1 MIRCSKP
8 IYYTLFFIAKPPAV
22 SRATRR
28 IDIGNLSLGDG
39 LRSAFMKYA
48 CKINKKSTTIGCFC
62 EIFCAKAKLCIK
74 KV

>member
-1 MIRCSKP
+1 MIRCSIP
-8 IYYTLFFIAKPPAV
+8 IYYTLFFI
-22 SRATRR
+22 R
-28 IDIGNLSLGDG
+28 NLSLGDG

>member
-8 IYYTLFFIAKPPAV
+8 IYYTLFFI
-22 SRATRR
+22 
-28 IDIGNLSLGDG
+28 GNLSLGGG

-48 CKINKKSTTIGCFC
+48 CKINKKSTTIGCFY
-62 EIFCAKAKLCIK
+62 EIFCAKAKLYIK